1 MYNKIVK
8 IGLVTGVLP
17 NVFAW
22 QNANRLREDP
32 QRMKLRRFVTVL
44 LAVLTVTS
52 TLVFTGCSS
61 GDKAAATTS
70 TRDIVALNMYIIT
83 EDTTTKEASDKV
95 EMAINEILLPNY
107 KTLIKINY
115 LTRDEYWDAVDEAI
129 EKTSKMSTTKG
140 ASVKGTENLD
150 FPSTIE
156 YIFDEST
163 TDIELTADQI
173 DIFVI
178 DDYDK
183 YLEYAG
189 DGKLKGLGE
198 YISYDSKKLST
209 NIYPTLMAAVKVD
222 GETYGVP
229 TNFAMDIEDGTYTYL
244 VYNCDLLEKYG
255 FVIDGDT
262 TTMAT
267 KKFANFMQCV
277 KDGESGIW
285 SLSEPFGVSGA
296 EYYNGEEAFMAVANE
311 FNQMASGATPT
322 IMTKSYTDNI
332 KKTIEYAE
340 LGYYPTNGEAGAN
353 AKYAVRVE
361 KSDRLLDGENEK
373 QWTDEDGTRYA
384 RYLFDIP
391 RVTAKD
397 AFSSVMCVSATSPVP
412 ERAMEIITLFQTNF
426 ELANLLQYGIY
437 DVNYQID
444 ERDDSIILVDD
455 TYAMNNIITGN
466 TYIKYSPDNDK
477 NYLENTKNNNLGVA
491 PSNYLAV
498 DFGFDNAS
506 DSSKYEIARTIILT
520 AVDAIKNGADVNEI
534 LNTATRELENLGC
547 TRASAVDDYGGIFG
561 RIQSAQRQ
569 QGQIIS
575 QNFALSEAILSYND
589 VYDVKRNVDADEEVN
604 VDGEENADEVIDEQ
618 TDGENA
624 EETEE

>member
-1 MYNKIVK
+1 MLLHDKRQTDY
-8 IGLVTGVLP
+8 
-17 NVFAW
+17 
-22 QNANRLREDP
+22 REDP
-32 QRMKLRRFVTVL
+32 QRMKLKRFVTVL
-44 LAVLTVTS
+44 LAVLTVAS

-95 EMAINEILLPNY
+95 EMAINEVLLPNY

-115 LTRDEYWDAVDEAI
+115 LTRDEYWDVIDETL
-129 EKTSKMSTTKG
+129 EKTANMTSTKG
-140 ASVKGTENLD
+140 ASVNGTENLD

-163 TDIELTADQI
+163 TDIELNAEQI

-183 YLEYAG
+183 YLEYAN

-198 YISYDSKKLST
+198 YISYDSKILST
-209 NIYPTLMAAVKVD
+209 NVYPTLMAAVKVD

-229 TNFAMDIEDGTYTYL
+229 TNFPMEIEDGSYTYL

-267 KKFANFMQCV
+267 KKFANFMECV
-277 KDGESGIW
+277 KNGESGIW
-285 SLSEPFGVSGA
+285 PLSEPFGVSGA
-296 EYYNGEEAFMAVANE
+296 EYYDGEEAFMAVANE
-311 FNQMASGATPT
+311 FDQMASGATPT

-340 LGYYPTNGEAGAN
+340 LGYYPTNGQAGAN

-412 ERAMEIITLFQTNF
+412 ERAMEIITLFQTNA

-444 ERDDSIILVDD
+444 ERDGSITIVDD
-455 TYAMNNIITGN
+455 TYAMDNIITGN
-466 TYIKYSPDNDK
+466 TYIKYSPDNDTE
-477 NYLENTKNNNLGVA
+477 YLENTKANNLGVA

-498 DFGFDNAS
+498 DFGLDSAS
-506 DSSKYEIARTIILT
+506 DESKYEIARTVILT
-520 AVDAIKNGADVNEI
+520 AVDAIKNGADVTEI

-547 TRASAVDDYGGIFG
+547 TRASAVSDYGGIFG
-561 RIQSAQRQ
+561 KIQAAQRQ

-575 QNFALSEAILSYND
+575 QNFALSDAITQYND
-589 VYDVKRNVDADEEVN
+589 IYDIKREEV
-604 VDGEENADEVIDEQ
+604 VETDSTDGEENTDESAD
-618 TDGENA
+618 GNA
-624 EETEE
+624 EGEENTDTAEGTQE

>member
-1 MYNKIVK
+1 MLLHDKRQTDY
-8 IGLVTGVLP
+8 
-17 NVFAW
+17 
-22 QNANRLREDP
+22 REDP
-32 QRMKLRRFVTVL
+32 QRMKLKRFVTVL
-44 LAVLTVTS
+44 LAVLTVAS

-95 EMAINEILLPNY
+95 EMAINEVLLPNY

-115 LTRDEYWDAVDEAI
+115 LTRDEYWDVIDETL
-129 EKTSKMSTTKG
+129 EKTANMTSTKG

-163 TDIELTADQI
+163 TDIELNAEQI

-183 YLEYAG
+183 YLEYAN
-189 DGKLKGLGE
+189 DSKLKGLGE
-198 YISYDSKKLST
+198 YISYDSKILST
-209 NIYPTLMAAVKVD
+209 NVYPTLMAAVKVD

-229 TNFAMDIEDGTYTYL
+229 TNFPMEIEDGSYTYL

-255 FVIDGDT
+255 FVINGDT

-267 KKFANFMQCV
+267 KKFANFMECV
-277 KDGESGIW
+277 KNGESGIW
-285 SLSEPFGVSGA
+285 PLSEPFGVSGA
-296 EYYNGEEAFMAVANE
+296 EYYDGEEAFMAVANE
-311 FNQMASGATPT
+311 FDQMASGATPT

-340 LGYYPTNGEAGAN
+340 LGYYPTNGQAGAN

-412 ERAMEIITLFQTNF
+412 ERAMEIITLFQTNA

-444 ERDDSIILVDD
+444 ERDGSITIVDD
-455 TYAMNNIITGN
+455 TYAMDNIITGN
-466 TYIKYSPDNDK
+466 TYIKYSPDNDTE
-477 NYLENTKNNNLGVA
+477 YLENTKANNLGVA

-498 DFGFDNAS
+498 DFGLDSAS
-506 DSSKYEIARTIILT
+506 DESKYEIARTVILT
-520 AVDAIKNGADVNEI
+520 AVDAIKNGADVTEI

-547 TRASAVDDYGGIFG
+547 TRASAVSDYGGIFG
-561 RIQSAQRQ
+561 KIQAAQRQ

-575 QNFALSEAILSYND
+575 QNFALSDAITQYND
-589 VYDVKRNVDADEEVN
+589 IYDIKREEV
-604 VDGEENADEVIDEQ
+604 VETDSTDGEENTDESAD
-618 TDGENA
+618 GNA
-624 EETEE
+624 EGEENTDTAEDTQE

>member
-1 MYNKIVK
+1 MLLHDKRQTDY
-8 IGLVTGVLP
+8 
-17 NVFAW
+17 
-22 QNANRLREDP
+22 REDP
-32 QRMKLRRFVTVL
+32 QRMKLKRFVTVL
-44 LAVLTVTS
+44 LAVLTVAS

-95 EMAINEILLPNY
+95 EMAINEVLLPNY

-115 LTRDEYWDAVDEAI
+115 LTRDEYWDVIDETL
-129 EKTSKMSTTKG
+129 EKTANMTSTKG

-163 TDIELTADQI
+163 TDIELNAEQI

-183 YLEYAG
+183 YLEYAN
-189 DGKLKGLGE
+189 DSKLKGLGE
-198 YISYDSKKLST
+198 YISYDSKILST
-209 NIYPTLMAAVKVD
+209 NVYPTLMAAVKVD

-229 TNFAMDIEDGTYTYL
+229 TNFPMEIEDGSYTYL

-267 KKFANFMQCV
+267 KKFANFMECV
-277 KDGESGIW
+277 KNGESGIW
-285 SLSEPFGVSGA
+285 PLSEPFGVSGA
-296 EYYNGEEAFMAVANE
+296 EYYDGEEAFMAVANE
-311 FNQMASGATPT
+311 FDQMASGATPT

-340 LGYYPTNGEAGAN
+340 LGYYPTNGQAGAN

-412 ERAMEIITLFQTNF
+412 ERAMEIITLFQTNA

-444 ERDDSIILVDD
+444 ERDGSITIVDD
-455 TYAMNNIITGN
+455 TYAMDNIITGN
-466 TYIKYSPDNDK
+466 TYIKYSPDNDTE
-477 NYLENTKNNNLGVA
+477 YLENTKANNLGVA

-498 DFGFDNAS
+498 DFGLDSAS
-506 DSSKYEIARTIILT
+506 DESKYEIARTVILT
-520 AVDAIKNGADVNEI
+520 AVDAIKNGADVTEI

-547 TRASAVDDYGGIFG
+547 TRASAVSDYGGIFG
-561 RIQSAQRQ
+561 KIQAAQRQ

-575 QNFALSEAILSYND
+575 QNFALSDAITQYND
-589 VYDVKRNVDADEEVN
+589 IYDIKREEV
-604 VDGEENADEVIDEQ
+604 VETDSTDGEENTDESAD
-618 TDGENA
+618 GNA
-624 EETEE
+624 EGEENTDTAEDTQE